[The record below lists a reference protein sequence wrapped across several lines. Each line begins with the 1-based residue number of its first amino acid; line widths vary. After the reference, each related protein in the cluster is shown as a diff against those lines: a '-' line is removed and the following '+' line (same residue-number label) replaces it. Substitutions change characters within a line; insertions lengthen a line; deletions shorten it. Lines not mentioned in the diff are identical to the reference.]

1 MQSQGLKATYRKT
14 FKANLIKTR
23 MRKNLYGLDS
33 RIQKQLKAHLQCYIQ
48 SHKKHSKYPINL
60 LFYSPLPLEFD
71 IRKLLRFYRKTKRVR
86 VFLPFM
92 HEESFKAVPY
102 RLPLQKKSFGVFEPS
117 DSSYHATI
125 DCAIVPVLGVDKEL
139 RRIGFG
145 KGMYDRFF
153 APYQA
158 SRKTPKI
165 LFVCR
170 NFNYASEVIT
180 QDYDIRGDVLITP
193 LYALSHQSNARHSLK
208 TK

>member
-1 MQSQGLKATYRKT
+1 MESQDLKAAYRKA
-14 FKANLIKTR
+14 FKANLLKTR

-33 RIQKQLKAHLQCYIQ
+33 KIQKQLKEHLQSSIQ
-48 SHKKHSKYPINL
+48 SHKKHSKCPINL

-71 IRKLLRFYRKTKRVR
+71 IRKLLRFYRKAKGVR
-86 VFLPFM
+86 VFLPLM
-92 HEESFKAVPY
+92 HQESFKAVQY

-117 DSSYHATI
+117 DSTYRATI
-125 DCAIVPVLGVDKEL
+125 DCAIVPVLGVDKKL

-153 APYQA
+153 APY
-158 SRKTPKI
+158 KTSHKIPKI

-180 QDYDIRGDVLITP
+180 QDYDIQGDVLITP
-193 LYALSHQSNARHSLK
+193 LRTLIK
-208 TK
+208 

>member
-1 MQSQGLKATYRKT
+1 MESQDLKAVYRKT

-33 RIQKQLKAHLQCYIQ
+33 KIHKQLKAHLQSYIQ
-48 SHKKHSKYPINL
+48 SHKKHSKCPINL

-71 IRKLLRFYRKTKRVR
+71 TRKLLRFYRKSKRVR
-86 VFLPFM
+86 IFLPLM
-92 HEESFKAVPY
+92 HKESFKAVQY
-102 RLPLQKKSFGVFEPS
+102 RLPLQKKSFGVLEPS
-117 DSSYHATI
+117 DSTYHATI

-153 APYQA
+153 ASYKT
-158 SRKTPKI
+158 SRKIPKI

-170 NFNYASEVIT
+170 DFNYASEVIT
-180 QDYDIRGDVLITP
+180 QNYDIKGDVFITP
-193 LYALSHQSNARHSLK
+193 PCVLYYKSNARRHLK
-208 TK
+208 